1 MFCKNGVVRNFATF
15 TGKHLCHSF
24 FIKVADH
31 RCFPVNFAKFLRIPF
46 LTEHINDFIFP
57 FLIKRKAY
65 KFSKEYY

>member
-1 MFCKNGVVRNFATF
+1 MVLLEIL
-15 TGKHLCHSF
+15 KHSQEYTCAIAF
-24 FIKVADH
+24 FIKVAGH

-57 FLIKRKAY
+57 FLVKRKAY